1 MAREGYVTG
10 RAAKTTAQKRG
21 KLMQAEQRGAF
32 LSALFIDY
40 DNVYF
45 SLKRRSEDAAARFAQ
60 DPGHWLAQ
68 LRSGRLIRNEG
79 AAHGGERRLA
89 VNRLY
94 GNPVPRRT
102 TREGPNDPNSFIFV
116 RHHFI
121 RAGLEV
127 VDCPPLTAQ
136 LKNGSDIR
144 MALEV
149 FEFIEHRTR
158 FDEFI
163 LMSGDADFTP
173 VLHRLREYDRRIVI
187 YTNDHTAQPYTAL
200 CDGRIEE
207 QDFVNFLLSNALPSP
222 EVPSGSAVIS
232 RAGAETERAVG
243 RAMHNALGFEDG
255 DRVPAGAG
263 YGQQRESKAAAPQR
277 GPQART
283 DEPTIRA
290 LMDDFQEI
298 GAEILDLVV
307 KAVGEANKPVPIAY
321 LANRAMKELGS
332 EKTVGTNWAGSGG
345 FLNFLSQNLPDRLR
359 LTEAPPHCVYDPARH
374 GAEQPREETQR
385 ESGLKHAAGQGQ
397 PLSPSGGNTRMS
409 ELQNSITRI
418 HQASKAPPLPPSEYQ
433 LLFELIAAELHE
445 NGFHP
450 RRTVS
455 GVIARAEQSGVRLA
469 EADVSFVIGAVDD
482 ADPWLENTRSPADI
496 ARTYRDVILS
506 QCDKAGVQLSEDERQ
521 LVQVWFGAARWA
533 TDTGQGMRDSEHPGD
548 GENRPASTQ
557 RPEIPLPPDFDDGAA
572 GDDPPVED
580 RRSAGGSKY
589 RR

>member
-1 MAREGYVTG
+1 
-10 RAAKTTAQKRG
+10 
-21 KLMQAEQRGAF
+21 MQAEQGGAF

-40 DNVYF
+40 DNVYL

-68 LRSGRLIRNEG
+68 LRSGRLIRGQGE
-79 AAHGGERRLA
+79 AREQERRLA
-89 VNRLY
+89 VNRVY

-127 VDCPPLTAQ
+127 IDCPPLTAQ

-222 EVPSGSAVIS
+222 EGPSGPAGIS

-243 RAMHNALGFEDG
+243 RAMHNALGFEDA
-255 DRVPAGAG
+255 DRAPAASG
-263 YGQQRESKAAAPQR
+263 YGQQQESKAASPQR
-277 GPQART
+277 APQART
-283 DEPTIRA
+283 DDPTIRA
-290 LMDDFQEI
+290 LMDDFEEI
-298 GAEILDLVV
+298 GAEILDLVA
-307 KAVGEANKPVPIAY
+307 KAVGEADKPVPIAY

-332 EKTVGTNWAGSGG
+332 EKTIGTNWAGSGG
-345 FLNFLSQNLPDRLR
+345 FLNFLSQNLPDRLH
-359 LTEAPPHCVYDPARH
+359 LTEAPPHCVYDPSRH
-374 GAEQPREETQR
+374 EPEQRGEEAQT
-385 ESGLKHAAGQGQ
+385 ESGLQRAAGQGQ
-397 PLSPSGGNTRMS
+397 PLKAAGDNTRMS

-433 LLFELIAAELHE
+433 LLFDLIAGEIHE

-482 ADPWLENTRSPADI
+482 ADPWLENTRSPAEI

-506 QCDKAGVQLSEDERQ
+506 RCDKAGVELSGDERQ
-521 LVQVWFGAARWA
+521 LVQVWFGAARW
-533 TDTGQGMRDSEHPGD
+533 TSDTGQGMRGPEPPDH
-548 GENRPASTQ
+548 GEDRPASAQ
-557 RPEIPLPPDFDDGAA
+557 RLEIPLPPDFDDGAVS
-572 GDDPPVED
+572 DDQPGED
-580 RRSAGGSKY
+580 RRGAVGSKF